1 MKSKLVTL
9 ASLTGAALLSASALV
24 MAQPAH
30 TMNMMSDQEFGQMF
44 TEMDTNKDG
53 MISRA
58 EYVNYHNGRFD
69 SWDTGRK
76 GMMSRDQIRA
86 KMFEREL
93 RKTDGNAQGNSTL
106 PGAVQQK

>member
-58 EYVNYHNGRFD
+58 EYVNYH
-69 SWDTGRK
+69 
-76 GMMSRDQIRA
+76 MS
-86 KMFEREL
+86 F
-93 RKTDGNAQGNSTL
+93 
-106 PGAVQQK
+106 